1 MTEVASI
8 AKNPGIAVNG
18 YHSNGSNN
26 GNAQGHFIQP
36 DAINWDAI
44 ITEDDTPVDNYTT
57 EQHSGLQTDT
67 LYDSWA
73 HSVYGKTFIVAADVG
88 IFSSP
93 DAPPIVPDFFLSLG
107 VTKPT
112 DRRPKRNRSYFIWEV
127 GKVPEVVVEIV
138 SNQEGEEE
146 GYKKRRYADLGIRYY
161 AVFDPL
167 HEVNA
172 ETLRLYQLQDD
183 HYVAM
188 SDHWMPEVELGLMV
202 WYGEHQG
209 VYGEW
214 LRWCDQNGVPIPTGQ
229 ERAEQEQL
237 RAEQERQRAEQERQ
251 RAKQERQRAEQER
264 QRAEQ
269 EQLRAEQEQQ
279 RAEQERLRANQER
292 LRAERL
298 AAKLRELGVEADD
311 AMA

>member
-8 AKNPGIAVNG
+8 AKNPGLAVNG

-44 ITEDDTPVDNYTT
+44 ITEDCTPVADYTT

-67 LYDSWA
+67 LYDSWV
-73 HSVYGKTFIVAADVG
+73 HSVYGKAFIVAADVG

-93 DAPPIVPDFFLSLG
+93 DEPPIVPDFFLSLG

-127 GKVPEVVVEIV
+127 GKVPDVVIEIV

-183 HYVAM
+183 HYVEM

-202 WYGEHQG
+202 WHGEHQG

-229 ERAEQEQL
+229 ERVEQEQL
-237 RAEQERQRAEQERQ
+237 RAEQERQRAEQEQ
-251 RAKQERQRAEQER
+251 LRANQERQRAEQER
-264 QRAEQ
+264 
-269 EQLRAEQEQQ
+269 L
-279 RAEQERLRANQER
+279 RAEQERLRAEQER
-292 LRAERL
+292 QRAERL
-298 AAKLRELGVEADD
+298 AAKLRSLGIEADD
-311 AMA
+311 VMA

>member
-1 MTEVASI
+1 MTEVVSI
-8 AKNPGIAVNG
+8 AKNPGLAVNG

-67 LYDSWA
+67 LYDSWV
-73 HSVYGKTFIVAADVG
+73 HSVYGKAFIVAADVG

-93 DAPPIVPDFFLSLG
+93 DEPPIVPDFFLSLG

-127 GKVPEVVVEIV
+127 GKVPAVVVEIV
-138 SNQEGEEE
+138 SNQQGEEE

-167 HEVNA
+167 HEVNSQ
-172 ETLRLYQLQDD
+172 TLRLYQLQDD
-183 HYVAM
+183 HDANHYVEM

-202 WYGEHQG
+202 WHGEHQG

-229 ERAEQEQL
+229 ERVEQEQL
-237 RAEQERQRAEQERQ
+237 RAEQERQRAEQEQ
-251 RAKQERQRAEQER
+251 LRANQERQRAEQER
-264 QRAEQ
+264 
-269 EQLRAEQEQQ
+269 L
-279 RAEQERLRANQER
+279 RAEQERLRAEQER
-292 LRAERL
+292 QRAERL
-298 AAKLRELGVEADD
+298 AAKLRSLGIEADD
-311 AMA
+311 VMA